1 MKLSKNRIKSFLEKL
16 CYLTNMMNYN
26 KGSGIMRGLFAE
38 SWNVAYRIKQNGL
51 LLSDI
56 DTTFKVIKNSYCYWA
71 ADPFIINYNG
81 ETYIF
86 AELYDYIHR
95 KGIIGYTKFENGSFK
110 KWYPIIREDYHLS
123 FPFIFQYD
131 GEIYIMPES
140 SSNNSLY
147 LYKATDFPSVWE
159 KQDNLLD
166 NIKIVDTVPFRYNGN
181 LYAFTLRLNNEDNNT
196 MHIIKF
202 DDFGAIFEEKSISRD
217 DSVTRM
223 AGKVIKNVSTM
234 IRVSQNCEYDYGTGI
249 VFSEFHFDED
259 NNYKEKVLKNISY
272 RDVMLDR
279 KMFVNGLHTYNFN
292 DDFEVIDIKTKRFNI
307 INLVSRIIGKIDRYS
322 YSKRKV

>member
-1 MKLSKNRIKSFLEKL
+1 
-16 CYLTNMMNYN
+16 
-26 KGSGIMRGLFAE
+26 MRGLFAE

-51 LLSDI
+51 LLNDV
-56 DTTFKVIKNSYCYWA
+56 DTTFKIIKNSYRYWA

-95 KGIIGYTKFENGSFK
+95 KGVIGYAKFENGSFK
-110 KWYPIIREDYHLS
+110 KWHPIIEEDYHLS
-123 FPFIFQYD
+123 FPFIFKYN

-140 SSNNSLY
+140 NSSNSLY
-147 LYKATDFPSVWE
+147 LYKAVEFPAKWE
-159 KQDNLLD
+159 KQKELLS
-166 NIKIVDTVPFRYNGN
+166 NIKIVDTVPFSYNN
-181 LYAFTLRLNNEDNNT
+181 NNNYAFTLRINSGDKNS

-202 DDFGAIFEEKSISRD
+202 DDCGATFMEKAITRD
-217 DSVTRM
+217 DTISRM
-223 AGKVIKNVSTM
+223 AGRVIKNGTTM
-234 IRVSQNCEYDYGTGI
+234 IRVAQNCEYDYGTGI
-249 VFSEFHFDED
+249 VFIEFHFDED
-259 NNYKEKVLKNISY
+259 NNYKERILKKISY
-272 RDVMLDR
+272 RDVLLDR

-292 DDFEVIDIKTKRFNI
+292 DDFEVIDVKTKRFNI

>member
-1 MKLSKNRIKSFLEKL
+1 MSS
-16 CYLTNMMNYN
+16 
-26 KGSGIMRGLFAE
+26 LFAE
-38 SWNVAYRIKQNGL
+38 SWNVAYRKKQEGL
-51 LLSDI
+51 LI
-56 DTTFKVIKNSYCYWA
+56 NDTQIAFKVIKNSYRYWA
-71 ADPFIINYNG
+71 ADPFIFSHNDKI
-81 ETYIF
+81 YIF
-86 AELYDYIHR
+86 AELYDYVHR
-95 KGIIGYTKFENGSFK
+95 KGIIGYIEFLNGSFN
-110 KWYPIIREDYHLS
+110 KWHPIIEEDYHLS
-123 FPFIFQYD
+123 FPFIFKYN

-140 SSNNSLY
+140 SSSNSLY
-147 LYKATDFPSVWE
+147 LYKAVDFPAKWE
-159 KQDNLLD
+159 KQKVLLS
-166 NIKIVDTVPFRYNGN
+166 NIKIVDTVPFSYKNN
-181 LYAFTLRLNNEDNNT
+181 NYAFTLRINSGDKNT

-202 DDFGAIFEEKSISRD
+202 DDFGAIFDEKSISRD

-223 AGKVIKNVSTM
+223 AGKVIKNGSTM

-307 INLVSRIIGKIDRYS
+307 INLLSRIIGKIDRYS